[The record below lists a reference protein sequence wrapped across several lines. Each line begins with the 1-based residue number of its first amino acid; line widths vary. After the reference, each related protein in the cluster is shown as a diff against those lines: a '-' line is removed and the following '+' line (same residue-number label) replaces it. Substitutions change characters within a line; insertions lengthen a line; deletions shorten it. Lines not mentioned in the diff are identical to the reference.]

1 MVLSDFNY
9 DTDYCYRWLAFLFS
23 EEVKLRYREYKV
35 HKQQQEAIYKV
46 ADWMATSKSR
56 FGLVL
61 NGITGNGKTTLVKAM
76 QNFYNICK
84 FKNPLNEE
92 EAVFYTHASITFLAS
107 KELYHLY
114 AQDNKRFDRC
124 MNTFILAI
132 DDLGT
137 EESDFCQYGNRY
149 KPLEEL
155 LSYRY
160 ERMLPTIVT
169 TNLSG
174 KAIREKYGDRLADRF
189 NEMMQVV
196 TMPDINFRT
205 PQTE

>member
-1 MVLSDFNY
+1 MNISDFNFS
-9 DTDYCYRWLAFLFS
+9 TEYCSRWLAYLFA
-23 EEVKLRYREYKV
+23 EEVRQRKRVYLIRQE
-35 HKQQQEAIYKV
+35 QQEAIFKV
-46 ADWMATSKSR
+46 ADWMATSKAH

-61 NGITGNGKTTLVKAM
+61 NGITGNGKTTLVRAM
-76 QNFYNICK
+76 QDFFNKCK
-84 FKNPLNEE
+84 FKNPLQEE
-92 EAVFYTHASITFLAS
+92 SVFYMHASITFLTS

-114 AQDNKRFDRC
+114 ATESKRFRRC

-132 DDLGT
+132 DDFGT
-137 EESDFCQYGNRY
+137 EESEFSQYGNRY

-160 ERMLPTIVT
+160 ERMLPTIIT

-189 NEMMQVV
+189 KEMMEIV
-196 TMPDINFRT
+196 TLPDINFRDLDI
-205 PQTE
+205 E

>member
-1 MVLSDFNY
+1 MNVSDFNFS
-9 DTDYCYRWLAFLFS
+9 TEYCSQWLTYLFA
-23 EEVKLRYREYKV
+23 EEVRQRKRVYLIRQE
-35 HKQQQEAIYKV
+35 QQEAIFKV
-46 ADWMATSKSR
+46 ADWMATSKAH

-61 NGITGNGKTTLVKAM
+61 NGIAGNGKTTLVRAM
-76 QNFYNICK
+76 QDFFNKCK
-84 FKNPLNEE
+84 FKNPLQEE
-92 EAVFYTHASITFLAS
+92 SVFYMHASITFLTS

-114 AQDNKRFDRC
+114 ATENKRFRRC

-132 DDLGT
+132 DDFGT
-137 EESDFCQYGNRY
+137 EESEFSQYGNRY

-160 ERMLPTIVT
+160 ERMLPTIIT

-189 NEMMQVV
+189 KEMMEIV
-196 TMPDINFRT
+196 TLPDINFRDLDI
-205 PQTE
+205 E